1 MNGHRPLPPA
11 ASHQN
16 TDPAGDRQIPND
28 AFQRLPQR
36 FFAAVEPGVEEL
48 ALAELRRFGV
58 VGTQVYGGLEF
69 EAKSVDIPLL
79 LRLLRLP
86 GRLWWSGPQLPVR
99 SVQALAG
106 LLGQVPVGCQL
117 GRIDVV
123 GEGVDSRRLAWL
135 QHSAKAWLGQ
145 HAQELGEAG
154 FGPPDRA
161 LLRATPTG
169 VQLRVDAAG
178 GPLYQR
184 GWRTEQGEA
193 PLRETA
199 AARLL
204 AQAGWPGWQPGGP
217 QLWDPMC
224 GSGTLVIEAAT
235 WGRPLP
241 AGLRSFAIERWLQP
255 SLSPAQRPSWPA
267 GLPTLLASDRD
278 PEAVARTE
286 ANLHRAGIERG
297 VETLCADMAAVRPTL
312 GPDGWVVCNPP
323 WGQRLLGRNEARRL
337 VERLAAVIRR
347 NAPGWQAAL
356 LVPEQGLAN
365 GLGLRDLRTAAWS
378 VGGQRVWLVTGRLP
392 K

>member
-1 MNGHRPLPPA
+1 M
-11 ASHQN
+11 
-16 TDPAGDRQIPND
+16 
-28 AFQRLPQR
+28 
-36 FFAAVEPGVEEL
+36 
-48 ALAELRRFGV
+48 
-58 VGTQVYGGLEF
+58 
-69 EAKSVDIPLL
+69 
-79 LRLLRLP
+79 
-86 GRLWWSGPQLPVR
+86 
-99 SVQALAG
+99 
-106 LLGQVPVGCQL
+106 
-117 GRIDVV
+117 
-123 GEGVDSRRLAWL
+123 
-135 QHSAKAWLGQ
+135 
-145 HAQELGEAG
+145 
-154 FGPPDRA
+154 
-161 LLRATPTG
+161 
-169 VQLRVDAAG
+169 
-178 GPLYQR
+178 
-184 GWRTEQGEA
+184 
-193 PLRETA
+193 RETA

-241 AGLRSFAIERWLQP
+241 SGLRSFAVERWLQP
-255 SLSPAQRPSWPA
+255 PLLPAPRLPWPA

-312 GPDGWVVCNPP
+312 GPEGLVVCNPP

-347 NAPGWQAAL
+347 TAPGWQAAL

-378 VGGQRVWLVTGRLP
+378 VGGQRVWLATGRLP